1 MKTISK
7 ILSVVLC
14 LTMVLGL
21 FAVGTSAT
29 GPNPSAT
36 EADFNTIVTANANG
50 NSSYAGPYT
59 TTNGWTV
66 ENSAIQCGGTK
77 DSNPQYM
84 VVGPDNTHKA
94 VCLNGKV
101 SAPGKVTSP
110 TLTGGISKL
119 TIVYTKMFTDTK
131 LGAKITITDKTTGTA
146 YTDTLSKEAD
156 KNDKGTKWTY
166 EWTLD
171 TPITGDFTIEV
182 LNTSPSANT
191 GNKDRLTIL
200 NLSWTPAGGSV
211 TPPPATE
218 DTTPSTE
225 ATTPSTEVTTPSTPS
240 TSLTVVDTPV
250 VGTAYK
256 FGMVQQNVEA
266 PNLFY
271 LKGGMDGFYMATS
284 SNVSDAIDVY
294 LEQTTGG
301 YYLYTL
307 EGTTKTYINMVVSGT
322 HVNGAYEATAST
334 VYTYDAT
341 AKTLIAVVNDADYW
355 FGTRNDKKY
364 ETVGPCKTSYNGF
377 YCQFYAEASEPE
389 GPGATEGTEAT
400 TPSTEATT
408 PSTEATTPATK
419 PSTTLAPVAKPVA
432 GTGYKFALVQA
443 KLGKTLYFTG
453 KMDGNFYATSEN
465 AADAV
470 DVYLEATEGGYYFYF
485 MDGTTKTYLSLEG
498 YLKNGSQRASVKL
511 TTEATT
517 VFTYSADAKT
527 FVSVVGTDTFYLGTY
542 NDFTT
547 MSASSISYIT
557 GDKAANVGVSQY
569 VSTFYA
575 PAGGSSNTGDA
586 SFISAAAAVLVLSV
600 IGGTALIIKKK
611 EN

>member
-7 ILSVVLC
+7 ILGVVLC

-29 GPNPSAT
+29 SPNPSAT

-119 TIVYTKMFTDTK
+119 TIVYIKMFTDTK

-182 LNTSPSANT
+182 LNTSPTANT

-218 DTTPSTE
+218 NTTPSTE
-225 ATTPSTEVTTPSTPS
+225 ATTPSTEATTPSTGN
-240 TSLTVVDTPV
+240 TVTDGSKIVIYNPNDAKYVT
-250 VGTAYK
+250 GT
-256 FGMVQQNVEA
+256 E
-266 PNLFY
+266 
-271 LKGGMDGFYMATS
+271 
-284 SNVSDAIDVY
+284 
-294 LEQTTGG
+294 
-301 YYLYTL
+301 YLYTSKSGSTKTELKLTTDKASALVLTVKVGSNGNISFVTNDGKYLYCNGTDVKLVAAADENTEFVL
-307 EGTTKTYINMVVSGT
+307 EGSYIRCANATFSGKAQYLEVYSGYLT
-322 HVNGAYEATAST
+322 CYGMGTNTAL
-334 VYTYDAT
+334 YTFELQAAPT
-341 AKTLIAVVNDADYW
+341 EPSV
-355 FGTRNDKKY
+355 
-364 ETVGPCKTSYNGF
+364 EP
-377 YCQFYAEASEPE
+377 SEPS
-389 GPGATEGTEAT
+389 TEAT